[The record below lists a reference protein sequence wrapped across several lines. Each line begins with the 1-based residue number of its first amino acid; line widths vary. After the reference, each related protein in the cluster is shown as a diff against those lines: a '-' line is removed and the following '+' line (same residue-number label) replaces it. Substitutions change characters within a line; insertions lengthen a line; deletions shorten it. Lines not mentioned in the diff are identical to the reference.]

1 MRGFDIL
8 RTLFLKGIEYMNSE
22 ASKFATYLKENNVD
36 SFKFEELHDEHD
48 SVIFRTSVILYGQ
61 SIPLGVIID
70 DTIYAMIR
78 VNIAVHA
85 ITDDNYY
92 EIFNLIMRLNNKS
105 KLFKYYLTPDLS
117 LILDVCIPYE
127 KDNISS
133 QLLYSLVA
141 VTVKEIENNYGEFIK
156 LLFPKNK

>member
-1 MRGFDIL
+1 MRGFDFL

-78 VNIAVHA
+78 VNIAV
-85 ITDDNYY
+85 
-92 EIFNLIMRLNNKS
+92 R
-105 KLFKYYLTPDLS
+105 
-117 LILDVCIPYE
+117 
-127 KDNISS
+127 
-133 QLLYSLVA
+133 A
-141 VTVKEIENNYGEFIK
+141 VTDANYSNTISRRICQ
-156 LLFPKNK
+156 

>member
-1 MRGFDIL
+1 M
-8 RTLFLKGIEYMNSE
+8 
-22 ASKFATYLKENNVD
+22 
-36 SFKFEELHDEHD
+36 
-48 SVIFRTSVILYGQ
+48 YGQ

-117 LILDVCIPYE
+117 VILDVCIPYE